1 MPLSIFSKEVMS
13 DLPNLDHV
21 KSYFDRRIREHGAS
35 PRGSDWNSEASQ
47 NIRFDQ
53 LLKVVESQ
61 PFSILDY
68 GCGYGA
74 LADYL
79 VTRGFDADYHGYDIL
94 ESAIETARREHE
106 GQSRRTF
113 HTEKSQLPVCDYTVA
128 SGIFNF
134 RGEQSFEDWT
144 EYVIA
149 VLNEFNELSR
159 RGFASNFLTKY
170 SDPEKMRA
178 DLYYA
183 DPLFLFDYCKRNCS
197 KNVAL
202 LHDYRLYDF
211 TLIIR
216 KDQ

>member
-1 MPLSIFSKEVMS
+1 MSKI
-13 DLPNLDHV
+13 PNLDHV
-21 KSYFDRRIREHGAS
+21 KSYFDKRIQEHGAS

-47 NIRFDQ
+47 NVRFDQ
-53 LLKVVESQ
+53 LLKVVETPS
-61 PFSILDY
+61 FSLLDY

-79 VTRGFDADYHGYDIL
+79 VTRGLDAEYYGFDIL
-94 ESAIETARREHE
+94 ESAIETARHAHM
-106 GQSRRTF
+106 GKPRRHFFTDK
-113 HTEKSQLPVCDYTVA
+113 TQLPVCDYTVA

-134 RGEQSFEDWT
+134 RGEQSFDDWT
-144 EYVIA
+144 EYVLSA
-149 VLNEFNELSR
+149 LNEFNQLSR

-170 SDPEKMRA
+170 SDADKMRA

-183 DPLFLFDYCKRNCS
+183 DPLFLFDYCKRNFS

-216 KDQ
+216 KD

>member
-1 MPLSIFSKEVMS
+1 MPNI
-13 DLPNLDHV
+13 PNLDHV
-21 KSYFDRRIREHGAS
+21 KTYFDKRIREHGAS

-61 PFSILDY
+61 SFSLLDY
-68 GCGYGA
+68 GCGYGG

-79 VTRGFDADYHGYDIL
+79 AEKGFDVEYYGYDIL
-94 ESAIETARREHE
+94 ESAIETARQAHQEKA
-106 GQSRRTF
+106 RRTF
-113 HTEKSQLPVCDYTVA
+113 FTEKTQLPICDYTVA

-134 RGEQSFEDWT
+134 RGEQSFENWT
-144 EYVIA
+144 QYVIE
-149 VLNEFNELSR
+149 VLNEFNQLSR
-159 RGFASNFLTKY
+159 RGFSSNFLTKY
-170 SDPEKMRA
+170 SDAEKMRP

-183 DPLFLFDYCKRNCS
+183 DPLFLFDYCKRNFS

-216 KDQ
+216 KE

>member
-1 MPLSIFSKEVMS
+1 MSKI
-13 DLPNLDHV
+13 PNLDHV
-21 KSYFDRRIREHGAS
+21 KYYFDKRIQEHGAS
-35 PRGSDWNSEASQ
+35 PRGSDWNSETSQ
-47 NIRFDQ
+47 NVRFDQ
-53 LLKVVESQ
+53 LLKVVEASA
-61 PFSILDY
+61 FSLLDY

-79 VTRGFDADYHGYDIL
+79 ATKGFNVDYYGYDIL
-94 ESAIETARREHE
+94 ESAIETARQVHVDKA
-106 GQSRRTF
+106 QRTF
-113 HTEKSQLPVCDYTVA
+113 FTDKTLLPICDYTVA

-144 EYVIA
+144 EYTIG
-149 VLNEFNELSR
+149 VLNEFNQLSR
-159 RGFASNFLTKY
+159 RGFSSNFLTRY
-170 SDPEKMRA
+170 SDADKMRP

-183 DPLFLFDYCKRNCS
+183 DPLFLFDYCKRNFS

-216 KDQ
+216 KD

>member
-1 MPLSIFSKEVMS
+1 MSAKEMMSKT
-13 DLPNLDHV
+13 PNLDHV
-21 KSYFDRRIREHGAS
+21 KSYFDKRIQEHGAS

-53 LLKVVESQ
+53 LLKIVEVQS
-61 PFSILDY
+61 FSLLDY

-79 VTRGFDADYHGYDIL
+79 ELKGLDVDYYGYDIL
-94 ESAIETARREHE
+94 ESAIETARNVHAD
-106 GQSRRTF
+106 QPRRVFFTD
-113 HTEKSQLPVCDYTVA
+113 KSQLPICDYTVA

-134 RGEQSFEDWT
+134 RGEQSFQEWT
-144 EYVIA
+144 DYVIG
-149 VLNEFNELSR
+149 VLNEFHQLSQ
-159 RGFASNFLTKY
+159 RGFASNFLTTY
-170 SDPEKMRA
+170 SDAAKMRP

-183 DPLFLFDYCKRNCS
+183 DPLFLFDYCKRNFS

-211 TLIIR
+211 TLLIR
-216 KDQ
+216 KD